1 MIEVFI
7 NGQPQQLTKNSSV
20 EDAINQWQNQSIQFA
35 VALNQ
40 QFVPKSSRASQQLE
54 NGDHLEI
61 VTPIQGG

>member
-7 NGQPQQLTKNSSV
+7 NGQAQKLSKNSSV
-20 EDAINQWQNQSIQFA
+20 EDAINQWQTQSTQFA

-40 QFVPKSSRASQQLE
+40 QFVPKPSRASQQLE
-54 NGDHLEI
+54 NGDQLEI